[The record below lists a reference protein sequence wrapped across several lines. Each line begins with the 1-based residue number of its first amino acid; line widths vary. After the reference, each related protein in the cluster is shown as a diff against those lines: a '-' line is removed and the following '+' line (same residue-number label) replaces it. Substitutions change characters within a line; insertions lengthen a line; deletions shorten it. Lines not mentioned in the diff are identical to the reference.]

1 MNLAKTLVIVNP
13 YADSGR
19 AYQRWQTIHPLFQT
33 YFPNADVVVT
43 QSVEAVAGALQAGME
58 QRIEQ
63 VIAVGGDGTNNSV
76 LNALLTLGMGQ
87 KVAFGI
93 LPVGTGFDF
102 TRHLDIPS
110 DLVQAVQWLSNASPQ
125 LCDVGQLVADDSPP
139 RYFLNIASIGLSGE
153 VNIRM
158 QPLARRYPW
167 TFLAKTVESILFYRK
182 PNARIWVDGEQWYS
196 GRIFL
201 LAVANGSTF
210 GRGMK
215 IAPYASIHDQRL
227 EAVLVKGVSI
237 PVILSALWRVY
248 NGSHLTHPAVQYRRG
263 EVVEVQ
269 IEHQAENFEVDGELG
284 RGQSV
289 RYSLLKDAIRFL
301 VSTNNKGT

>member
-33 YFPNADVVVT
+33 YFPNAYVVIT
-43 QSVEAVAGALQAGME
+43 QSAEEVTTALQAGMA
-58 QRIEQ
+58 QHIEQ

-76 LNALLTLGMGQ
+76 LNALLTLGIGQ
-87 KVAFGI
+87 TVAFGV
-93 LPVGTGFDF
+93 LPMGTGFDF
-102 TRHLDIPS
+102 TRHLQIPN
-110 DLVQAVQWLSNASPQ
+110 DLVQAVLWLSNASPQ

-158 QPLARRYPW
+158 QPLTRRYPW
-167 TFLAKTVESILFYRK
+167 TFLAKTVESILFYRQ
-182 PNARIWVDGEQWYS
+182 PNAQIWVNGEQWYS
-196 GRIFL
+196 GKLFL

-215 IAPYASIHDQRL
+215 IAPSANIHDQL
-227 EAVLVKGVSI
+227 FEVVLVKGVSI
-237 PVILSALWRVY
+237 PIILSALWRVY

-263 EVVEVQ
+263 GQVEVR
-269 IEHQAENFEVDGELG
+269 IENHAENFEVDGELG
-284 RGQSV
+284 CGQSV
-289 RYSLLKDAIRFL
+289 RYSLLKDAIRLL
-301 VSTNNKGT
+301 VATNNNRT